1 MSLVINTNIP
11 SMTAQ
16 RHLASSRADMEQA
29 MERLSSGKRINSA
42 MEDAAGLTIA
52 HSLDTKIVSLQQ
64 AARNA
69 NDAISLIHLG
79 EGAMDAVSSML
90 VRMRELATQAMN
102 GTYSDWTDRA
112 NLDAEFSELTEEI
125 TRISNN
131 TYFNGISVIGKTDD
145 VAFQIGHSASDS
157 IVLNTEKISSETIG
171 TNTDQYVHPDA
182 VAIGRVNVDRMY
194 NDGTTDTS
202 ISADSEVKISFNSDV
217 QNAAGKNIAD
227 MTQDELR
234 AAFVLRNDTASTGT
248 LANVSNYSVSVSN
261 IGGGTEVTI
270 RQTDANGDIEN
281 FSAADYDLTF
291 TNLFDAKGD
300 AVIRQH
306 SGIGADATGESDSA
320 ATFTVAGAGFT
331 GTPVKHDDVLE
342 VSTAYLK
349 TTDPAVAARGADGE
363 AILHSDAYTL
373 KEASLLELD
382 KAKEALTVVDDALAQ
397 VDFYRVQL
405 GAVANRLDYSV
416 QNLYTRIENQMAARS
431 RIEDADY
438 AVESAALARAQV
450 LQQAGTAMLA
460 QANASTQNV
469 LSLLK

>member
-16 RHLASSRADMEQA
+16 RHLANSRADMEQA

-112 NLDAEFSELTEEI
+112 NLDAEFSQLTEEI
-125 TRISNN
+125 TRISSN
-131 TYFNGISVIGKTDD
+131 TYFNGISVIGKTDSLN
-145 VAFQIGHSASDS
+145 FQIGYSSDDT
-157 IVLNTEKISSETIG
+157 IVLNTEKIASETIG
-171 TNTDQYVHPDA
+171 SGTDEYVAESA
-182 VAIGRVNVDRMY
+182 VAVASINVDGET
-194 NDGTTDTS
+194 NV
-202 ISADSEVKISFNSDV
+202 SADSVIKIKFNSDA
-217 QNAAGKNIAD
+217 QNASGKNIAD
-227 MTQDELR
+227 MTQDELKD
-234 AAFVLRNDTASTGT
+234 AFLLRSGVTVTNGAVGVDGDGNSNTGT
-248 LANVSNYSVSVSN
+248 AYGDYTVSVSN
-261 IGGGTEVTI
+261 LGGGTEVTI
-270 RQTDANGDIEN
+270 TSTATNGWAAGDYSIDIEGLV
-281 FSAADYDLTF
+281 DG
-291 TNLFDAKGD
+291 KGD
-300 AVIRQH
+300 AINRQT
-306 SGIGADATGESDSA
+306 GAGTSADDAG
-320 ATFTVAGAGFT
+320 TFTVG
-331 GTPVKHDDVLE
+331 GTPVFKYENSVA
-342 VSTAYLK
+342 VTTAYAK
-349 TTDPAVAARGADGE
+349 TTDRALAARTADDE
-363 AILHSDAYTL
+363 PLIHSDAYTL
-373 KEASLLELD
+373 KEASLLELP
-382 KAKEALTVVDDALAQ
+382 KAMEALTVVDDALAQ

>member
-145 VAFQIGHSASDS
+145 LAFQIGHSASDS

-171 TNTDQYVHPDA
+171 SNTDQYVHPDA
-182 VAIGRVNVDRMY
+182 VAIGRVNVDRMED
-194 NDGTTDTS
+194 DGTTDTS

-306 SGIGADATGESDSA
+306 SGIGTDTTGESASA
-320 ATFTVAGAGFT
+320 ATFTVAGSGFT

-349 TTDPAVAARGADGE
+349 TTDPAVAARGDDGE

>member
-16 RHLASSRADMEQA
+16 RHLANSRADMEQA

-112 NLDAEFSELTEEI
+112 NLDAEFSQLTEEI
-125 TRISNN
+125 TRISSN
-131 TYFNGISVIGKTDD
+131 TYFNGISVIGKTDSLN
-145 VAFQIGHSASDS
+145 FQIGYSSDDT
-157 IVLNTEKISSETIG
+157 IVLNTEKIASETIG
-171 TNTDQYVHPDA
+171 SGTDEYVAESAIA
-182 VAIGRVNVDRMY
+182 VASINVEGQT
-194 NDGTTDTS
+194 NVT
-202 ISADSEVKISFNSDV
+202 ADSVIKIKFNSDA

-227 MTQDELR
+227 MTQDELKD
-234 AAFVLRNDTASTGT
+234 AFLLKSGVTVTSGAVTVDATAGSATLGNSTTGT
-248 LANVSNYSVSVSN
+248 AYGDYTVSVSN
-261 IGGGTEVTI
+261 LGGGTEVTI
-270 RQTDANGDIEN
+270 TSTAANGWGTGNYSIDIEGLV
-281 FSAADYDLTF
+281 DG
-291 TNLFDAKGD
+291 KGD
-300 AVIRQH
+300 AINRQ
-306 SGIGADATGESDSA
+306 T
-320 ATFTVAGAGFT
+320 GAGTSADTAGWFEVGGT
-331 GTPVKHDDVLE
+331 GTPFKYEDSVAVT
-342 VSTAYLK
+342 TAYAK
-349 TTDPAVAARGADGE
+349 TTDRALAARTADDE
-363 AILHSDAYTL
+363 PLLHSDAYTL
-373 KEASLLELD
+373 KEASLLELP
-382 KAKEALTVVDDALAQ
+382 KAMEALTVVDDALAQ